1 MSSRIFLNRRNFLK
15 GIGGVSLALPMFS
28 SLGCESRPSQAVE
41 KVGKAALANSGF
53 PKRLVVIYT
62 PNGNIAR
69 ELPPSMD
76 FAGTIFEPLTPF
88 KDKLMLLRGLDLSV
102 HNIPPGEPH
111 QQGMAFLTGRPL
123 NQGNMVGGD
132 GTLAGW
138 ASGISLDQ
146 HIAGVIGQDTKH
158 KSLHFGVQSTAYG
171 GTEVRTVLSYAGSDQ
186 PIANETSPY
195 SMFNLVFSGL
205 GQDPVGVE
213 KLKARRKSVLDTVG
227 KRYEALNP
235 KLSAEDRLKMEQHLA
250 SIREVEKR
258 LDSPA
263 GTVGGYCQVPSTG
276 APIDLNDPNNY
287 PVIGKLHMDL
297 AAMAL
302 ACDLTRV
309 ITLQWSAS
317 TNNKPYPFLSY
328 DDGTGAKPI
337 LDDEHVMG
345 HQPDTDVNAWNKLR
359 IIRRWYMEQYA
370 YFLGKLN
377 EVQEGDGTMLDNTVV
392 LLASEIAQGNT
403 HSHMDMPFFLGGSA
417 GGYFKMGQD
426 LSFNGDVPHNNLL
439 VSLANAMG
447 LPDTTFGLE
456 GYCTGPLAG
465 LTV

>member
-1 MSSRIFLNRRNFLK
+1 MSSRLFLNRRNFLK
-15 GIGGVSLALPMFS
+15 GMGGVSLALPMFS
-28 SLGCESRPSQAVE
+28 SLGCESRKSQAME
-41 KVGKAALANSGF
+41 KLGRAALAETGF
-53 PKRLVVIYT
+53 PKRFVVIYT

-69 ELPPSMD
+69 ELPPAMD
-76 FAGTIFEPLTPF
+76 FTGTIFEPLTPF

-138 ASGISLDQ
+138 ASGISMDQ
-146 HIAGVIGQDTKH
+146 HIAAAIGQDTKH

-171 GTEVRTVLSYAGSDQ
+171 GTEVRTVLSYAGADQ

-213 KLKARRKSVLDTVG
+213 KLRGRRKSVLDAVG
-227 KRYEALNP
+227 KRYESLNP

-276 APIDLNDPNNY
+276 SPIDLNDPNNY
-287 PVIGKLHMDL
+287 PIIGKLQMDL

-309 ITLQWSAS
+309 ITFQWSAS

-328 DDGTGAKPI
+328 DDGTGLKPI

-345 HQPDTDVNAWNKLR
+345 HQPDTDVHSWNKLR
-359 IIRRWYMEQYA
+359 IIRRWYMEQFA
-370 YFLGKLN
+370 YLLGKLN
-377 EVQEGDGTMLDNTVV
+377 EVQEGTGTMLDNTVV

-403 HSHMDMPFFLGGSA
+403 HSHMDMPFFVAGSG
-417 GGYFKMGQD
+417 GGYFKTGQD
-426 LSFNGDVPHNNLL
+426 ISFNGEVPHNNLL
-439 VSLANAMG
+439 VSIANAMG

-456 GYCTGPLAG
+456 GYCTGPLAE
-465 LTV
+465 LKA

>member
-1 MSSRIFLNRRNFLK
+1 MSSRLFLNRRNFLK
-15 GIGGVSLALPMFS
+15 GMGGVSLALPMFS
-28 SLGCESRPSQAVE
+28 SLGCESRKSQAVE
-41 KVGKAALANSGF
+41 KLGRAALAETGF
-53 PKRLVVIYT
+53 PKRFVVIYT

-69 ELPPSMD
+69 ELPPAMD
-76 FAGTIFEPLTPF
+76 FTGTIFEPLTPF

-138 ASGISLDQ
+138 ASGISMDQ
-146 HIAGVIGQDTKH
+146 HIAAAIGQDTKH

-171 GTEVRTVLSYAGSDQ
+171 GTEVRTVLSYAGADQ

-213 KLKARRKSVLDTVG
+213 KLRGRRKSVLDAVG
-227 KRYEALNP
+227 KRYESLNP

-276 APIDLNDPNNY
+276 SPIDLNDPNNY
-287 PVIGKLHMDL
+287 PIIGKLQMDL

-328 DDGTGAKPI
+328 DDGTGLKPI

-345 HQPDTDVNAWNKLR
+345 HQPDTDVHSWNKLR
-359 IIRRWYMEQYA
+359 IIRRWYMEQFA
-370 YFLGKLN
+370 YLLGKLN
-377 EVQEGDGTMLDNTVV
+377 EVQEGTGTMLDNTVV

-403 HSHMDMPFFLGGSA
+403 HSHMDMPFFVAGSG
-417 GGYFKMGQD
+417 GGYFKTGQD
-426 LSFNGDVPHNNLL
+426 ISFNGEVPHNNLL
-439 VSLANAMG
+439 VSIANAMG

-456 GYCTGPLAG
+456 GYCTGPLAE
-465 LTV
+465 LKA